1 MISLQETRDFFGVDT
16 GRINVIITRVAMR
29 EEGPPEWMRGRP
41 TLVDLPRFAGGVLE
55 NVVPVSRDRA
65 ISLLPEQLVWIVE
78 TLQMDWS
85 LTAEGWSF
93 ECPKEALYFKM
104 AF

>member
-1 MISLQETRDFFGVDT
+1 MITLHERQKFFGVEPCRVN
-16 GRINVIITRVAMR
+16 GIITRVALR

-41 TLVDLPRFAGGVLE
+41 TLVDLPRFAGGVFE
-55 NVVPVSRDRA
+55 HVVPVSRDCA

-78 TLQMDWS
+78 TLHLDWS
-85 LTAEGWSF
+85 LTTEGWSF